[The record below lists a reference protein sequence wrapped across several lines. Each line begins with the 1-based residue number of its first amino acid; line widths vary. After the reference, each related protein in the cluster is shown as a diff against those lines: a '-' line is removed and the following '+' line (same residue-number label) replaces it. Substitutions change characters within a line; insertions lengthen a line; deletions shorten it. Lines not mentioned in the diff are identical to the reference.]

1 MVSKGRR
8 TLKQAYK
15 ENPSPG
21 LESFVFGDNTDTSTP
36 LSQSQPLH
44 DSEAAEFGSEIIV
57 PIAKIHKT
65 FSFTPDRKPVRYYY
79 DQNELK
85 EWAETDL
92 KPNGV
97 RTALWTRPVPN
108 KPGEYELV
116 AGLRRLTGCELV
128 GITDIPIKVF
138 NWNNDEAYAAA
149 FDENDRRRDFSKL
162 EELDITLN
170 LLSKKL
176 DMEREEVISLLYK
189 MDNQAKG
196 KITQNALGNE
206 NAVIVEEFFTAR
218 GLLTWQSFVATRLPL
233 LKKPSE
239 ILQAIRSSRIDY
251 TKAIE
256 IAKLKNSEDR
266 IVLLEKAINQRL
278 SLNEVKQ
285 QVKALLTPTEEAV
298 ENFNTDLKARFKTAL
313 RRMDKAKVWTDVEKV
328 AKLKK
333 LLEQIEQLA
342 I

>member
-15 ENPSPG
+15 ENSSPG
-21 LESFVFGDNTDTSTP
+21 LESFVFGDNSDFAASP
-36 LSQSQPLH
+36 QLLRQN
-44 DSEAAEFGSEIIV
+44 EEEAEFGAEIIV
-57 PIAKIHKT
+57 PISKIHKT
-65 FSFTPDRKPVRYYY
+65 FSFTPDQKPVRYYY
-79 DQNELK
+79 DKDELK

-97 RTALWTRPVPN
+97 RTALWTRLIPD

-116 AGLRRLTGCELV
+116 AGLRRLTACELA

-138 NWNNDEAYAAA
+138 DWNDDEAYAAA

-176 DMEREEVISLLYK
+176 DMEREEVVSLLYK

-196 KITQNALGNE
+196 KVTQSALGNE
-206 NAVIVEEFFTAR
+206 KVEIVEEFFTAR

-233 LKKPSE
+233 LKKPPE
-239 ILQAIRSSRIDY
+239 ILAAIRSSQIDY
-251 TKAIE
+251 TKAVE
-256 IAKLKNSEDR
+256 ISKLKNLKDR
-266 IVLLEKAINQRL
+266 EVLLEKAIVDRL
-278 SLNEVKQ
+278 PLSEVKQ
-285 QVKALLTPTEEAV
+285 HVKALLVSTKEGLLDTNA
-298 ENFNTDLKARFKTAL
+298 DLKLRFRATL
-313 RRMDKAKVWTDVEKV
+313 RHMDKAKVWADSEKL
-328 AKLKK
+328 AKLKE
-333 LLEQIEQLA
+333 LLEQIEQLV